1 MDYAVRVT
9 TDRETPHM
17 EGMAAA
23 IRHFD
28 CEILIDERV
37 ADCQRVL
44 ESVFHEVLHGL
55 QDAFNLDLDEHV
67 VENLGRGLSAVMRD
81 NPALV
86 KWIKAQCN
94 TPLAASDA
102 ARTGKGNAD
111 AAA

>member
-1 MDYAVRVT
+1 MKVT
-9 TDRETPHM
+9 TERDDVRM
-17 EGMAAA
+17 EGCSAA
-23 IRHFD
+23 IRHYD
-28 CEILIDERV
+28 CEILIDERT
-37 ADCQRVL
+37 AECQRCL

-55 QDAFNLDLDEHV
+55 QVAFRLDLDEHV

-102 ARTGKGNAD
+102 ARTGKEDAD